1 MDKNAM
7 RNIVEDV
14 LKVLALPFIF
24 LIKIYQLFISPLFPS
39 SCRFVPT
46 CSAYTKEALEKYGLI
61 KGLWLGIKRISKC
74 HPWGKSGYD
83 PVP

>member
-1 MDKNAM
+1 M
-7 RNIVEDV
+7 I
-14 LKVLALPFIF
+14 LKTFFKMILKLIGQIFI
-24 LIKIYQLFISPLFPS
+24 LMIRLYQSLISPFFPP

-46 CSAYTKEALEKYGLI
+46 CSAYGVDAIRKHGPF
-61 KGLWLGIKRISKC
+61 KGGWLTIKRISKC

>member
-1 MDKNAM
+1 M
-7 RNIVEDV
+7 I
-14 LKVLALPFIF
+14 LKTFFGMILRFIGQIMILIIRLYQSLVSPF
-24 LIKIYQLFISPLFPS
+24 FPP

-46 CSAYTKEALEKYGLI
+46 CSAYGVDAIRKHGPF
-61 KGLWLGIKRISKC
+61 KGGWLTIKRISKC